1 MLFLLFFN
9 LEEALELV
17 ARGRGDSDHVLAR
30 SQEGDVDGVVHAV
43 DLGGNDREPCRHR
56 LDLHII
62 VSHFP
67 ATVNDNDLGTIVIV
81 HVRLVKRN
89 GLIKMSAP
97 RRPLLNVYLLLIP
110 HVGKILTTLT
120 HDSINMTMQAINC
133 FCFIL
138 VYDLVVVK

>member
-17 ARGRGDSDHVLAR
+17 ACGRGNGDAVLVR
-30 SQEGDVDGVVHAV
+30 GQRGDVDGVVGAV
-43 DLGGNDREPCRHR
+43 DLGGDDREPCRHR

-62 VSHFP
+62 VIYLTT
-67 ATVNDNDLGTIVIV
+67 TVNDNDLGTIVIV